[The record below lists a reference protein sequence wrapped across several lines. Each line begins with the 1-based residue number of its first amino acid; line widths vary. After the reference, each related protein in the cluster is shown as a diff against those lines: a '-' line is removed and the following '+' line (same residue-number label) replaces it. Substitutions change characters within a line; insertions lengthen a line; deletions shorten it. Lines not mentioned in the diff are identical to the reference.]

1 MKLEATIVV
10 SFQARSL
17 SEAGE
22 TLDDVL
28 GGARERDDVEI
39 QSVELRTPVG
49 TGPVTLPQLSPVARA
64 PAHVPSPHPRP
75 NGAG

>member
-17 SEAGE
+17 AEAGE

-49 TGPVTLPQLSPVARA
+49 AGPVTLPQLSPVARG
-64 PAHVPSPHPRP
+64 PAHVPHPRP
-75 NGAG
+75 DGAG